1 VRLVGVSNTSHT
13 RHHTENVV
21 VNSVHTDLGGRDTG
35 NGGGRENE
43 LEDSVI
49 NAGEVATATGLV
61 FLRAKGKA
69 VYVDACIRGTGVVLP
84 RLDNIEVAALTLR
97 EAVLAV
103 ELELGSYDGVLAPTV
118 HVKSS
123 LGKDEGAGIGYE
135 GSGGVGTITEWDSTP
150 LFSFILKTGSIKST
164 GHLEESRSCDESV
177 IVFRLSYRS
186 CTTESVDGIGK
197 GIDRIGVVEGL
208 GTECAVEDA
217 TSIKG

>member
-1 VRLVGVSNTSHT
+1 
-13 RHHTENVV
+13 
-21 VNSVHTDLGGRDTG
+21 
-35 NGGGRENE
+35 

-49 NAGEVATATGLV
+49 NAGEVATAAGLV
-61 FLRAKGKA
+61 FLRAKGKR

-84 RLDNIEVAALTLR
+84 GLDNIEVAALTLR

-103 ELELGSYDGVLAPTV
+103 ELELSGYDGVLAPTV

-123 LGKDEGAGIGYE
+123 LGKDEGAGIRDKGTL
-135 GSGGVGTITEWDSTP
+135 SIGTITEWDSTP
-150 LFSFILKTGSIKST
+150 LAVGRGETGSIKST